1 MLYAA
6 ETWALTQREEN
17 LIQGCDRRML
27 RRLCGVTLRDR
38 ISSDEVLGR
47 CGLESVLLR
56 IRKKRMAWFGHVYRR
71 DESDPLCRVKNV
83 EAQGRRPRGRPK
95 KTWSDCV
102 QGDLSAAGVRETAAE
117 NRAEWRATISCLTAS

>member
-47 CGLESVLLR
+47 CGLESILLR
-56 IRKKRMAWFGHVYRR
+56 VRKKRMAWFWHVYRR
-71 DESDPLCRVKNV
+71 EENDPLC
-83 EAQGRRPRGRPK
+83 EE
-95 KTWSDCV
+95 
-102 QGDLSAAGVRETAAE
+102 L
-117 NRAEWRATISCLTAS
+117 

>member
-47 CGLESVLLR
+47 CGLECSIENLEENGLVW
-56 IRKKRMAWFGHVYRR
+56 A
-71 DESDPLCRVKNV
+71 
-83 EAQGRRPRGRPK
+83 
-95 KTWSDCV
+95 CV
-102 QGDLSAAGVRETAAE
+102 
-117 NRAEWRATISCLTAS
+117 